1 MLDSDELP
9 VVRRERAC
17 RLWRLCSGP
26 VLMIY
31 SREGGGSHG
40 HYWEVIELAR
50 PFEGS
55 PEEREANTA
64 THHWATELLTTTCR
78 VCGLKDYESESTYP
92 CGTTDFPRRFIMT
105 EYYGNDEPI
114 SYEWTPRVRSSNRN
128 K

>member
-9 VVRRERAC
+9 VVRRERTC
-17 RLWRLCSGP
+17 RLWRMCPGP